1 MSIDPRLKVSDNLG
15 WQPCLDPV
23 VLGRLMDR
31 VCQGKTPTLRQRV
44 AATLADL
51 RRRLGK

>member
-1 MSIDPRLKVSDNLG
+1 MSIDPRFKVSDNLG

-31 VCQGKTPTLRQRV
+31 VCEGRGLTLRDRV
-44 AATLADL
+44 AKALAQL
-51 RRRLGK
+51 RRRLAR

>member
-1 MSIDPRLKVSDNLG
+1 MSIDRRLPVSDNLG

-31 VCQGKTPTLRQRV
+31 VCEGRGLTLRDRV
-44 AATLADL
+44 VKALANL
-51 RRRLGK
+51 RRRLAQ

>member
-1 MSIDPRLKVSDNLG
+1 MSIDRRLPVSDNLG

-31 VCQGKTPTLRQRV
+31 VCEGRGLTLRDRV
-44 AATLADL
+44 VKALANL
-51 RRRLGK
+51 RRRLAR